1 MTTLVIVESPAKC
14 SKIQGFLGPGYTVTS
29 SMGHIRALK
38 QDLDAVGIDRGWTPA
53 YEIMPSKAKTVK
65 QLKELASDAAE
76 VILATDDDREG
87 EGIAFHICAV
97 LKLNPLTTKRIVFHS
112 ITKQAIQDAMANH
125 RLIDMHK
132 FQSQQTRAMLDML
145 IGYTI
150 SPVLWKQ
157 LHSNGIPLS
166 AGRCQTPALKL
177 VLDRD
182 IEIESHNAKR
192 FWQLAATFT
201 VAALPEITATRSNL
215 DDEHSVRTYLEPTAS
230 QTKSRLKAV
239 KESVR
244 TSNAPKPLITSTL
257 QQEASKQHNINPKAT
272 MAAAQK
278 LYEGGHITYMRTD
291 NAFLSQE
298 GAADCRKVIAD
309 ICGKTYLGP
318 EGQHQGLAKQTQAVQ
333 EQEQKKDQPTTK
345 PKKSTKAKAVA
356 GAAPEAQAAHEAIR
370 PTHPENEHVNELG
383 PVEAKI
389 YHLIWVRALQSQMAT
404 ATEDARAL
412 TFTIDSDP
420 HEEPSHWYGEQIKSR
435 FLGYK
440 MLTLTDKMEATQK
453 DQEGLWDLWSAVA
466 NSAIERAATV
476 VAAKWVSITAEESF
490 TKAHARYTEASLI
503 HELETKGI
511 GRPSTFASLVSTIV
525 DRGYVEKSD
534 SPGTQLDI
542 RKWQITKASQWP
554 PKETNHKQTVG
565 KESNKLQA
573 TTLGR
578 TVAEFIYAN
587 YADIFD
593 YTYTASMEQ
602 ELDKIAQGTRQ
613 WTTLLQ
619 SNWDSY
625 KDRYV
630 THTTKAT
637 NQGSSSNQPH
647 NNKRDLGEGI
657 SVILSRK
664 GPLLL
669 KEASKEFASLPPRTS
684 YDTITLDQ
692 AKEAYESKDGTIIG
706 HYAEI
711 PLKKK
716 KGPYGFYIQYKEIK
730 VPHKPEDTVE
740 TIIDKIKAKESPNT
754 QDQQTLYCRKV
765 GDYTIKQGPYGLYF
779 FKHTLKKVTFVT
791 FPSATDKDKVTA
803 TDMPALYKAGL
814 EAAANKKKWVNK
826 TNT

>member
-53 YEIMPSKAKTVK
+53 YEIMQTKAKTVK

-112 ITKQAIQDAMANH
+112 ITKQAIQDAMQNH
-125 RLIDMHK
+125 RTIDMHK

-157 LHSNGIPLS
+157 LNSNGIPLS

-201 VAALPEITATRSNL
+201 VGALPEITATRSNL
-215 DDEHSVRTYLEPTAS
+215 DDEISVRTYLEPTVRNS
-230 QTKSRLKAV
+230 SSKLKAV

-257 QQEASKQHNINPKAT
+257 QQEASKLHNINPKAT

-278 LYEGGHITYMRTD
+278 LYEAGHITYMRTD

-298 GAADCRKVIAD
+298 GAADCRKVIVD
-309 ICGKTYLGP
+309 ICGKEYLGP
-318 EGQHQGLAKQTQAVQ
+318 EGQHQGHATAAA
-333 EQEQKKDQPTTK
+333 PAAATAAATATTTK
-345 PKKSTKAKAVA
+345 PKKSTKAKTTEPPV
-356 GAAPEAQAAHEAIR
+356 QAAHEAIR

-420 HEEPSHWYGEQIKSR
+420 QSEPAHWYGEQIKSK

-440 MLTLTDKMEATQK
+440 MLTLTDKVEATQK
-453 DQEGLWDLWSAVA
+453 TQEHLWELWSA
-466 NSAIERAATV
+466 AATATV
-476 VAAKWVSITAEESF
+476 AKWLAITAEEAF

-542 RKWQITKASQWP
+542 RNWLITKASQWP

-565 KESNKLQA
+565 KESNKLQV

-593 YTYTASMEQ
+593 YAYTATMEQ
-602 ELDKIAQGTRQ
+602 ELDKIAQGLRP

-625 KDRYV
+625 RVRYV
-630 THTTKAT
+630 EHTTKGPANT
-637 NQGSSSNQPH
+637 GNQA
-647 NNKRDLGEGI
+647 NKRDLGEGI

-669 KEASKEFASLPPRTS
+669 KEATKEFASLPPRTS
-684 YDTITLDQ
+684 YDNITLEQ
-692 AKEAYESKDGTIIG
+692 AKEAYESKEGMVIG
-706 HYAEI
+706 HYADI
-711 PLKKK
+711 PIKKK
-716 KGPYGFYIQYKEIK
+716 KGPYGFYIQYNDTKM
-730 VPHKPEDTVE
+730 PCKPEDTLE
-740 TIIDKIKAKESPNT
+740 TIIDKIKATDKPAEPI
-754 QDQQTLYCRKV
+754 YCRKV
-765 GDYTIKQGPYGLYF
+765 GDYTIKQGPYGHYF
-779 FKHTLKKVTFVT
+779 FKHTLKKTTFVT
-791 FPSATDKDKVTA
+791 FPATADKDKVTA

-814 EAAANKKKWVNK
+814 EAAANKKKWAK
-826 TNT
+826 KG

>member
-53 YEIMPSKAKTVK
+53 YEIMQTKAKTVK

-112 ITKQAIQDAMANH
+112 ITKQAIQDAMQNH
-125 RLIDMHK
+125 RTIDMHK

-157 LHSNGIPLS
+157 LNSNGIPLS

-201 VAALPEITATRSNL
+201 VGALPEITATRSNL
-215 DDEHSVRTYLEPTAS
+215 DDEISVRTYLEPTVRNS
-230 QTKSRLKAV
+230 SSKLKAV

-257 QQEASKQHNINPKAT
+257 QQEASKLHNINPKAT

-278 LYEGGHITYMRTD
+278 LYEAGHITYMRTD

-298 GAADCRKVIAD
+298 GAADCRKVIVD
-309 ICGKTYLGP
+309 ICGKEYLGP
-318 EGQHQGLAKQTQAVQ
+318 EGQHQGHATAAA
-333 EQEQKKDQPTTK
+333 PAAATAAATATTTK
-345 PKKSTKAKAVA
+345 PKKSTKAKTTEPPV
-356 GAAPEAQAAHEAIR
+356 QAAHEAIR

-420 HEEPSHWYGEQIKSR
+420 QSEPAHWYGEQIKSK

-440 MLTLTDKMEATQK
+440 MLTLTDKVEATQK
-453 DQEGLWDLWSAVA
+453 TQEHLWELWSAA
-466 NSAIERAATV
+466 EAATATV
-476 VAAKWVSITAEESF
+476 AKWLAITAEEAF

-542 RKWQITKASQWP
+542 RNWLITKASQWP

-565 KESNKLQA
+565 KESNKLQV

-593 YTYTASMEQ
+593 YAYTATMEQ
-602 ELDKIAQGTRQ
+602 ELDKIAQGLRP

-625 KDRYV
+625 RVRYV
-630 THTTKAT
+630 EHTTKGPANT
-637 NQGSSSNQPH
+637 GNQA
-647 NNKRDLGEGI
+647 NKRDLGEGI

-669 KEASKEFASLPPRTS
+669 KEATKEFASLPPRTS
-684 YDTITLDQ
+684 YDNITLEQ
-692 AKEAYESKDGTIIG
+692 AKEAYESKEGMVIG
-706 HYAEI
+706 HYADI
-711 PLKKK
+711 PIKKK
-716 KGPYGFYIQYKEIK
+716 KGPYGFYIQYNDTKM
-730 VPHKPEDTVE
+730 PCKPEDTLE
-740 TIIDKIKAKESPNT
+740 TIIDKIKATDKPAEPI
-754 QDQQTLYCRKV
+754 YCRKV
-765 GDYTIKQGPYGLYF
+765 GDYTIKQGPYGHYF
-779 FKHTLKKVTFVT
+779 FKHTLKKTTFVT
-791 FPSATDKDKVTA
+791 FPATADKDKVTA

-814 EAAANKKKWVNK
+814 EAAANKKKWAK
-826 TNT
+826 KG